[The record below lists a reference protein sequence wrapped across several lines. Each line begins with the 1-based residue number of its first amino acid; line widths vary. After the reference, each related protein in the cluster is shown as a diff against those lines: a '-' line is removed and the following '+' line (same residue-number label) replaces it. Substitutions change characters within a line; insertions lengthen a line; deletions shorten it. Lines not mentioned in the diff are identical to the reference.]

1 MLRFWKTACMD
12 NCNDLSCS
20 LAGLDLRRP
29 QVSMP
34 DGVDLKIHA
43 DWTIFF
49 LGASTYDPI
58 QTNDD
63 PDSSLL
69 KQGQYVLLTQCGH
82 ES

>member
-1 MLRFWKTACMD
+1 
-12 NCNDLSCS
+12 
-20 LAGLDLRRP
+20 
-29 QVSMP
+29 VSMP

-49 LGASTYDPI
+49 LGGASTYDPI